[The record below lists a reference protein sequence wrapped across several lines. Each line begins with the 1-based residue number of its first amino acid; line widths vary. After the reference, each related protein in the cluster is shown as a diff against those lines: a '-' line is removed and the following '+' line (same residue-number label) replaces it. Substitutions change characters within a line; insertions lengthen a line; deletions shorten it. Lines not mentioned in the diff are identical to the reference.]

1 MVKRMVV
8 AVSGGFDPLHI
19 GHVRHFKGAK
29 KIGNYLL
36 VFLQTDD
43 WLMKKKGYVFM
54 PYSERKEILESIK
67 WVDQVVR
74 VIDEDMTV
82 TKTLT
87 KYKPDIFLKGGDRTL
102 NNIPDS
108 EKNSCKKHGIKLIY
122 DNMGGKIQ
130 SSSWLIEK
138 VRKWKEDKT

>member
-1 MVKRMVV
+1 MAKKVVV

-29 KIGNYLL
+29 QIGNYLL

-54 PYSERKEILESIK
+54 PYAERKEILESIK

-74 VIDEDMTV
+74 VIDEDTTV
-82 TKTLT
+82 AKTLAE
-87 KYKPDIFLKGGDRTL
+87 YKPDIFLKGGDRTL

-108 EKNSCKKHGIKLIY
+108 EKNSCKKHGIRLVY

-138 VRKWKEDKT
+138 VRKCK